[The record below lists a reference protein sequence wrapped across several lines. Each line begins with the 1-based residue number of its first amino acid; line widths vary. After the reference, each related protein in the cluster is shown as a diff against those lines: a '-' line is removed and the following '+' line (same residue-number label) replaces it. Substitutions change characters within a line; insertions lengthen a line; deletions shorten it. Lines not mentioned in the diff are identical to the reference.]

1 MKKYCFALAAIL
13 TSVTLGAQSPA
24 IEETTVPETKAAETA
39 AQSAAETTAQTA
51 AQSAAETAAE
61 TTAQTPAESPAA
73 TPAKSFRPTINSYFE
88 MRTDAKLPKQD
99 HFLNAHLANLYVNT
113 QLTESLSFHWRVR
126 FSKWYGGQ
134 NLINS
139 SDFLYLKWQPFQHLR
154 FKAGR
159 ECLYIGGYEY
169 EQGPIDIFYTSEFC
183 NNVAP
188 YKFTA
193 TVDIVG
199 ENDTFGFQ
207 VGETPFGKKGVL
219 LSTMWT
225 GSHGFFESLWSL
237 NAGENLDGGY
247 SWLIGL
253 GNKFHLTENLTFFL
267 DYTDRL
273 HGGLLKDFTIVPKLT
288 YRPCSW
294 FRTRL
299 EGSLD
304 YNDSGISNFR
314 VTTAGACQYFCSIPD
329 EFRCINAGIQLE
341 FFPFKPLGDDLRLH
355 VAYNH
360 RNTHSFGTDVFAST
374 DCLNLGVT
382 YKLRSRR

>member
-1 MKKYCFALAAIL
+1 MICIFVGLPRENTFMKKYCFAIAAIL
-13 TSVTLGAQSPA
+13 TSVTLCAQSPA
-24 IEETTVPETKAAETA
+24 IEETTGPDLQTVENSATKAAETPA
-39 AQSAAETTAQTA
+39 IKPV
-51 AQSAAETAAE
+51 
-61 TTAQTPAESPAA
+61 TPAVESPA
-73 TPAKSFRPTINSYFE
+73 TRSFRPTISSYFE
-88 MRTDAKLPKQD
+88 MRADAKLPKQN
-99 HFLNAHLANLYVNT
+99 HLVNAHLANLYVNA

-134 NLINS
+134 SLINS
-139 SDFLYLKWQPFQHLR
+139 SDFLYLKWQPFEHLR

-169 EQGPIDIFYTSEFC
+169 EQAPIDIFYTSEFC

-199 ENDTFGFQ
+199 ENDTIGFQ

-225 GSHGFFESLWSL
+225 GNHGFFESLWSL
-237 NAGENLDGGY
+237 NAGENLDGSY

-273 HGGLLKDFTIVPKLT
+273 HGGLLKDFTLVPKLT

-294 FRTRL
+294 LRTRL
-299 EGSLD
+299 EGSID
-304 YNDSGISNFR
+304 YNDSGISNYR
-314 VTTAGACQYFCSIPD
+314 ITAADACQYFCSIPD
-329 EFRCINAGIQLE
+329 KFRCVNAGIQLE
-341 FFPFKPLGDDLRLH
+341 FFPFKPLGDDLRFH
-355 VAYNH
+355 IAYNH
-360 RNTHSFGTDVFAST
+360 RNTHNFGTDVFADT